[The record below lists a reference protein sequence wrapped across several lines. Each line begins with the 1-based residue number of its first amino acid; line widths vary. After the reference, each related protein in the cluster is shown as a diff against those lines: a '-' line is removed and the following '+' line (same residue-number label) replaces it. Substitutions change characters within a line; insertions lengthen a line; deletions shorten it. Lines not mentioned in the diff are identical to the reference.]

1 MLRRIALA
9 LALLALGPA
18 TAHAV
23 EYDEWSPA
31 GMPLVDRDVPTAVA
45 LPDGRALLAGGAAPN
60 AEGEYVPGVGAELYD
75 PGTNAWTAAAP
86 MSTPRALASAT
97 VLRDGRV
104 LVAGGTTKAGQW
116 ETATAELY
124 DPATG
129 AWSPAADMNEIRMGH
144 YAVALADGRV
154 LVMGG
159 GRYEFDT
166 AEIYDPRADRWT
178 TTTSM
183 PQRRGGAAVVRMRDG
198 RVLVAGGFND
208 VELTSADVYD
218 PGSERWTATGA
229 TNGIRYVSGAAVL
242 PDGRVLVAGG
252 WRWPIGL
259 AWGAEYGT
267 KTAELLDPV
276 SLTWTPTGAMTV
288 GRGEGATLLS
298 TPTGTPVFIGGVWGT
313 NNGGWLRNEGSVEA
327 YDAATGT
334 WSFIAPMASRRHGH
348 HALTLADGTLLVFGG
363 HPYPEGAERL
373 VPRPPAPAVTPAPPV
388 PTATPAAPAPA
399 PAPVL
404 GRLSFARPLPNR
416 LKADR
421 SGTLAVR
428 LRCTGGACGDR
439 LVLRDGRRRVLAR
452 RDVKA
457 KAGATVTVKL
467 KPTAAVRRKLRHRRT
482 PATLSL
488 TNQRLNRWVTLT
500 G

>member
-31 GMPLVDRDVPTAVA
+31 GMPLVDRDVA
-45 LPDGRALLAGGAAPN
+45 DGRSPARRPGPVGRRCGP
-60 AEGEYVPGVGAELYD
+60 ERRRGRTSRGVGAELYD

-154 LVMGG
+154 FGH
-159 GRYEFDT
+159 GRWPVREFDT

-183 PQRRGGAAVVRMRDG
+183 PQRRGGAAVVRMRRRSRARRG
-198 RVLVAGGFND
+198 AVSKRRSSSPARTSTTRAG
-208 VELTSADVYD
+208 
-218 PGSERWTATGA
+218 ERWTATGPPTA
-229 TNGIRYVSGAAVL
+229 SGTCRVRRSSLTGGCSSPAAGA
-242 PDGRVLVAGG
+242 GRSAS
-252 WRWPIGL
+252 

-267 KTAELLDPV
+267 TTAELLDPV

-348 HALTLADGTLLVFGG
+348 HALTLAERDAARLRRASVPGG
-363 HPYPEGAERL
+363 RGAAR
-373 VPRPPAPAVTPAPPV
+373 PAPARTGRDPG
-388 PTATPAAPAPA
+388 AARADGDA
-399 PAPVL
+399 RRA
-404 GRLSFARPLPNR
+404 GARPR
-416 LKADR
+416 RCRAGSASRAR
-421 SGTLAVR
+421 SR
-428 LRCTGGACGDR
+428 
-439 LVLRDGRRRVLAR
+439 
-452 RDVKA
+452 
-457 KAGATVTVKL
+457 
-467 KPTAAVRRKLRHRRT
+467 TA
-482 PATLSL
+482 
-488 TNQRLNRWVTLT
+488 
-500 G
+500 